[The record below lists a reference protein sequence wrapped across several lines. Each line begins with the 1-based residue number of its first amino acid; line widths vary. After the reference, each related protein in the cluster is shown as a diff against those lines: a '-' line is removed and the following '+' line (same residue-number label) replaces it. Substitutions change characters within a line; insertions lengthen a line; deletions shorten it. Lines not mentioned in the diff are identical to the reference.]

1 MCEQNSGKWSGKE
14 GKIYRLHST
23 RAQRRRPPA
32 TSAGGFG
39 PLNVDVPYEK
49 YCVESAQDRSPSRI
63 YFSSASNSQHGP
75 LGDAVSLPSRMPSY
89 LVTGANRGLGFA
101 MVEELDLVA
110 KYGKDR
116 LALITLDYADG
127 ESIEKAAE
135 AASALLPNGLDY
147 LLSYAGVNLQETAL
161 FDQIDMKV
169 LEDEFR
175 INAFAPFHLT
185 RSFLPLV
192 RKSNEKKVVFVTS
205 DLASLEN
212 APSLSTLSIVYS
224 MTKASLNMLAR
235 KWAPTLHNEG
245 IAVVLVHPAPPGWV
259 GTDMGKLIREW
270 VKENIPHHKM
280 ITIEESTTGTL
291 SVIKQAKPEKAI
303 KYYTQDG
310 STLPW

>member
-1 MCEQNSGKWSGKE
+1 
-14 GKIYRLHST
+14 
-23 RAQRRRPPA
+23 
-32 TSAGGFG
+32 
-39 PLNVDVPYEK
+39 
-49 YCVESAQDRSPSRI
+49 
-63 YFSSASNSQHGP
+63 
-75 LGDAVSLPSRMPSY
+75 MPSY

-101 MVEELDLVA
+101 MVEELLKDPSTFVVAAARRPDAATGLQDLVA

-245 IAVVLVHPAPPGWV
+245 IAVVLVHPGWV

>member
-1 MCEQNSGKWSGKE
+1 M
-14 GKIYRLHST
+14 
-23 RAQRRRPPA
+23 
-32 TSAGGFG
+32 
-39 PLNVDVPYEK
+39 
-49 YCVESAQDRSPSRI
+49 
-63 YFSSASNSQHGP
+63 
-75 LGDAVSLPSRMPSY
+75 
-89 LVTGANRGLGFA
+89 
-101 MVEELDLVA
+101 
-110 KYGKDR
+110 
-116 LALITLDYADG
+116 ITLDYADG

-245 IAVVLVHPAPPGWV
+245 IAVVLVHPGWV